1 MTAPESLRLLFF
13 LALRNMIRQRRR
25 TAAAL
30 LAISLGV
37 AALIGSGGFITDIF
51 RQLAEAIIRSQ
62 TGHVQIARPEFFTS
76 GSRSP
81 EKHLIEE
88 PAAVA
93 ERLRARADVVE
104 VAGRIQFSALLGNG
118 RSDLGV
124 LVEGI
129 EPDREARIGTYVN
142 VLRGRRL
149 AGADES
155 GVMLGEGAATSLSL
169 QAGAPVSLV
178 SSTAAGAVNSL
189 DLEVT
194 GVIQSFSKEYDAR
207 VVKIPLPAAQS
218 LLDVGGVNVLVVLLA
233 DTARSD
239 EVGAA
244 IRADLAGSG
253 LEVRLWHE
261 LSDFYAK
268 SVTLYERQFGVLRLI
283 ILIMVALSVVNTL
296 NAAMFE
302 RTGEFGTMRALGNR
316 SGEVLRLVLLEGAL
330 LGVAGALL
338 GVVLGV
344 ALAAVVSAIGIP
356 MPPPPNSNIAYVA
369 RIVIEPGTVA
379 QSFAIGVA
387 AAALGAVVPALRMAR
402 IPVVDALRHAAH

>member
-1 MTAPESLRLLFF
+1 
-13 LALRNMIRQRRR
+13 
-25 TAAAL
+25 
-30 LAISLGV
+30 
-37 AALIGSGGFITDIF
+37 
-51 RQLAEAIIRSQ
+51 
-62 TGHVQIARPEFFTS
+62 
-76 GSRSP
+76 
-81 EKHLIEE
+81 
-88 PAAVA
+88 
-93 ERLRARADVVE
+93 
-104 VAGRIQFSALLGNG
+104 
-118 RSDLGV
+118 
-124 LVEGI
+124 
-129 EPDREARIGTYVN
+129 
-142 VLRGRRL
+142 
-149 AGADES
+149 
-155 GVMLGEGAATSLSL
+155 
-169 QAGAPVSLV
+169 
-178 SSTAAGAVNSL
+178 
-189 DLEVT
+189 VT

-344 ALAAVVSAIGIP
+344 VLAAAVSAIGIP